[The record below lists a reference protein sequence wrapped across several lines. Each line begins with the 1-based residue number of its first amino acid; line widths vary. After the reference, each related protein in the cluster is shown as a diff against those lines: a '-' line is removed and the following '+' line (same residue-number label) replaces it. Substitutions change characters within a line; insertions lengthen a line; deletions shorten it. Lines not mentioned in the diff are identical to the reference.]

1 MKPIALTLL
10 LVCLSACL
18 FAQNPYAVSGSVTD
32 TAATYKMVNTT
43 ISLLHQKDST
53 LVKFTRT
60 TADGRFSLGNL
71 KPGKFILMVTYPGYA
86 DYIENFTLDSLAP
99 EKKFGA
105 INLILK
111 ATLLND
117 VIIKGK
123 IAAIKIKGDTTEFNA
138 GSYVIQPNSKVEDL
152 LRQLPGIQ
160 VDKDGKITAQGQ
172 KVNKVLVDGEEF
184 FGDDPTLVTKNI
196 RGDMVDVVQ
205 LYDKKSDQATFTG
218 IDDGEKSKT
227 INIKLK
233 EDKKSGYFGKL
244 EGGPGTGKFYESQAM
259 YNLFGPKQKVS
270 AYAAIGNTGKV
281 GLSWQEGS
289 AGSIEIA
296 DGLVIDRSGG
306 DDLEAFG
313 GQYDGNGIPLAKT
326 AGAHYDSKWNEGKET
341 INANYKMSL
350 LDVKGIKNTLNQN
363 NLPTGIQNST
373 SDQDFVKNAFR
384 QKADVSYFKKLD
396 STSTIKISVDGSAK
410 HTENNDHFISKVS
423 RPDSSLINNS
433 TRSLSSDGDGKAFNS
448 SVFYTKKFKTAGRT
462 FSMNVNQ
469 SYSKNTADGYLQSK
483 NNFFNASGQPDSS
496 RTIDQYKTSK
506 TINSALKAN
515 ATYTEPLSK
524 TFSVVMN
531 YGIQIING
539 SSDKR
544 SFNKTAPGNYNQ
556 LDSLFSNDFELNQ
569 LTNEAGAIFNYQKDK
584 NTVNFGTRV
593 TSVQFDQGDK
603 FSKRKYTR
611 DFFNWNPQAM
621 YSHKFSQQQFLRLN
635 YNGNTTQPQIDQIQP
650 IRENTD
656 PLNITLGN
664 AGLNPSFAHNLDLSY
679 NSFKMLTG
687 QSLFVF
693 SSFGLTSNAIVSNTA
708 TDAAGKTVSQS
719 VNLTD
724 KMPANFSLGSR
735 VSRKI
740 KGFDVDLGLSASG
753 NTSYNYVNNALNTTK
768 SYSLSPSMGF
778 ARYKMNAYFFRLS
791 LDPSYSTGSSSLQQQ
806 VNNNGWTYH
815 TSGMFSL
822 FLPGKVEIGSDVSYT
837 FVAATASFDKNFEQT
852 ELNAHIS
859 KKFFKSENLK
869 LNISGN
875 DLLNQN
881 SGFERSAYAN
891 QIVQS
896 SYTTVKR
903 YFLFSLTWDFN
914 KMGGSKTQN

>member
-1 MKPIALTLL
+1 MKPTALTLL
-10 LVCLSACL
+10 LVCLSAYL
-18 FAQNPYAVSGSVTD
+18 FAQNPYTVSGSVTD

-43 ISLLHQKDST
+43 IALLHQKDST
-53 LVKFTRT
+53 LVKFTRANAEGT
-60 TADGRFSLGNL
+60 FSFGNL

-99 EKKFGA
+99 DKKFGP

-123 IAAIKIKGDTTEFNA
+123 VAAIKIKGDTTEFNA
-138 GSYVIQPNSKVEDL
+138 GSYTIEANSKVEDL

-196 RGDMVDVVQ
+196 RGDMVDKVQ

-227 INIKLK
+227 INIQLK
-233 EDKKSGYFGKL
+233 EDKKKGYFGKL
-244 EGGPGTGKFYESQAM
+244 DGGPGTGKFYEAQAM

-270 AYAAIGNTGKV
+270 AFGAIGNTGKV
-281 GLSWQEGS
+281 GLGWQDGS
-289 AGSIEIA
+289 AGAIEIA
-296 DGLVIDRSGG
+296 GGVITERAGG
-306 DDLEAFG
+306 DDLESFG

-326 AGAHYDSKWNEGKET
+326 AGGHYDSKWNDNKET

-350 LDVKGIKNTLNQN
+350 LDVKGVKNTLNQN

-373 SDQDFVKNAFR
+373 SDQDFVKSAFR

-396 STSTIKISVDGSAK
+396 STSTIKISVDGSVK
-410 HTENNDHFISKVS
+410 HTENNDNFISKVL

-433 TRSLSSDGDGKAFNS
+433 TRSLSSDADGKAFNAS
-448 SVFYTKKFKTAGRT
+448 IFYTKKFKKAGRT
-462 FSMNVNQ
+462 FSINLNE
-469 SYSKNTADGYLQSK
+469 SYSKNTANGYLQSK
-483 NNFFNASGQPDSS
+483 NNFFSASGQPDSS
-496 RTIDQYKTSK
+496 RTIDQYKTSN
-506 TINSALKAN
+506 TVNSTLKAN

-524 TFSVVMN
+524 TFSLVMN
-531 YGIQIING
+531 YGINIING

-544 SFNKTAPGNYNQ
+544 SFNQTAPGRYNQ

-584 NTVNFGTRV
+584 NTINFGTRV
-593 TSVQFDQGDK
+593 TSVQFDQSDK
-603 FSKRKYTR
+603 FSNRKYTR

-621 YSHKFSQQQFLRLN
+621 YSYKFSQQQFVSLK

-664 AGLNPSFAHNLDLSY
+664 AGLNPSFAHNLSLSY

-687 QSLFVF
+687 QSLFVY
-693 SSFGLTSNAIVSNTA
+693 SSFGLTSNAIVSNTS

-719 VNLTD
+719 VNLTG
-724 KMPANFSLGSR
+724 KMLADFSLGSR
-735 VSRKI
+735 IGRKI
-740 KGFDVDLGLSASG
+740 KEFDADLGLNANGS
-753 NTSYNYVNNALNTTK
+753 TSYNYVNNALNTTK
-768 SYSLSPSMGF
+768 SYSLSPSLGIS
-778 ARYKMNAYFFRLS
+778 RYKLKAYYFRLS

-815 TSGMFSL
+815 TSGMFNV
-822 FLPGKVEIGSDVSYT
+822 FLPGKLEIGSDVGYT
-837 FVAATASFDKNFEQT
+837 FVAATASFDKDFEQT

-881 SGFERSAYAN
+881 SGFSRNAYAN

-896 SYTTVKR
+896 SYTTIKR

-914 KMGGSKTQN
+914 KMGGSKT